1 MIIFVDLANE
11 TCRWFIELEH
21 TDTEPSGNLHKDTRW
36 EDMTIQEV
44 GIDQRV
50 QEQYVPDENV
60 PIAIATDWR
69 SLRRQYGARRVINNN
84 ATPI

>member
-1 MIIFVDLANE
+1 MRPAGGSSSLNTQIQSHRAIPMR
-11 TCRWFIELEH
+11 T
-21 TDTEPSGNLHKDTRW
+21 PGSRW

-44 GIDQRV
+44 GMDQRV